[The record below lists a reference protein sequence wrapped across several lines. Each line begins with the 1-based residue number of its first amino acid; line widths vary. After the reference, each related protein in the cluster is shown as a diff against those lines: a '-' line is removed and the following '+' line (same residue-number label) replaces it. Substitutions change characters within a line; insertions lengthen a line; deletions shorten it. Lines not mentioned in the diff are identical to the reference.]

1 MSSVHHLL
9 GFACF
14 VYSTRCDPIS
24 HPFWSWSR
32 LKSIRE
38 LPCVLVILTLG
49 QSSQAS
55 WSCVRVWGQ
64 ILLHTLGAVASLS
77 VLLLT
82 GGHRDAVQG
91 LGQSPDTSPHGCSKS
106 SRCRSPALSAHACGP
121 CVGSCHLRAKY
132 NLSHPMATAVRESR
146 AFLPLPG
153 PRLRETLCLDTLT
166 GRWQLAVPEVPRPA
180 PMETACQ
187 LQWPLAQLVMWRQ
200 QRELRD
206 ARFARW
212 RVQ

>member
-1 MSSVHHLL
+1 MRPGH
-9 GFACF
+9 
-14 VYSTRCDPIS
+14 S
-24 HPFWSWSR
+24 H
-32 LKSIRE
+32 
-38 LPCVLVILTLG
+38 
-49 QSSQAS
+49 
-55 WSCVRVWGQ
+55 
-64 ILLHTLGAVASLS
+64 LGAVISGFL
-77 VLLLT
+77 VLCT
-82 GGHRDAVQG
+82 G
-91 LGQSPDTSPHGCSKS
+91 LGTDTATYFRSSGFFVSAPAHRRSQRCSAGAGSVPYTSPHGCSKS

-180 PMETACQ
+180 PMKTACQ